1 MDSGML
7 ELIIARAGRLVKLDQ
22 AIELLFKGRFE
33 RITVEVNLSCLL
45 APDANI
51 DIEDKKIPNL
61 WQVFEY

>member
-1 MDSGML
+1 ML

-61 WQVFEY
+61 